1 VSETDPLDRQPLWCL
16 VGPTASGKTALA
28 LDLCEESGAEVLSL
42 DSMLVYRGLDIGTA
56 KPSREEQARV
66 PHHLM
71 DLVCPSE
78 PYDVQRYLADS
89 ARVLAYRYRLSDEEW
104 EDLVASAGERAMRVF
119 SEKHIEAPRP
129 YLFRTIKRAIWEY
142 LRKARREVAVLELP
156 PVVDSQAGPETR
168 SMWSEL
174 LERFMKECY
183 QQLSGEEQ
191 RLFEALVIEGRSAA
205 EVGEMFGLVPNAV
218 GVRKFRVR
226 KWLRECLKEHADLE
240 DPFDETV

>member
-1 VSETDPLDRQPLWCL
+1 MPWRRATLNLCRRHGFPPAWIDLFEAEEELPDDPRE
-16 VGPTASGKTALA
+16 ASALFEQWALTRLASIWAGKTDDA
-28 LDLCEESGAEVLSL
+28 
-42 DSMLVYRGLDIGTA
+42 GLDGTLA
-56 KPSREEQARV
+56 AF
-66 PHHLM
+66 L
-71 DLVCPSE
+71 
-78 PYDVQRYLADS
+78 VQRYLADS
-89 ARVLAYRYRLSDEEW
+89 ARVLAYRYRLSDDEW